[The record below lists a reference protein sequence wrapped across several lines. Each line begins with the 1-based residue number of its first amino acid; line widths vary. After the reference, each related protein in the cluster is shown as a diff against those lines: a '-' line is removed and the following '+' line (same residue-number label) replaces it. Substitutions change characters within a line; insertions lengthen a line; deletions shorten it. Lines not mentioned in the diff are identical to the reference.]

1 MNVSDGMKAENI
13 TVTQGLTRETA
24 GGKIFGR
31 GKGKK
36 ELGSGRHTGTC
47 LPFDSE
53 LTTSGAARDQITERF

>member
-36 ELGSGRHTGTC
+36 RAGFWEAHWNV
-47 LPFDSE
+47 PAF
-53 LTTSGAARDQITERF
+53 